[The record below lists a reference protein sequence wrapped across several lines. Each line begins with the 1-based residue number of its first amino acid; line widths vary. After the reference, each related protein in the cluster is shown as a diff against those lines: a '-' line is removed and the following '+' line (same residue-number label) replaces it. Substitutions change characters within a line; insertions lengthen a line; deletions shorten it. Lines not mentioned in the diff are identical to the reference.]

1 MRWMPFG
8 DGFEALLAATA
19 GDETRLLADSRL
31 SSGVR
36 EALTTALACGGLT
49 LRQME
54 RLLHARGPDL
64 AATCVAADL
73 LRQRLVGSAVSYV
86 VCRNINYTNRC
97 VLVLL
102 LIGQC
107 SSDCQV
113 HHL

>member
-1 MRWMPFG
+1 MR
-8 DGFEALLAATA
+8 
-19 GDETRLLADSRL
+19 
-31 SSGVR
+31 
-36 EALTTALACGGLT
+36 LT

-73 LRQRLVGSAVSYV
+73 LRQRLVGSAVSYMYV

-107 SSDCQV
+107 SSDWQV

>member
-102 LIGQC
+102 IGQC
-107 SSDCQV
+107 SSDWQV